1 MLSFPTKKNK
11 KHMKGPRFS
20 RGGTDRTFID
30 HLEILRYRI
39 IAACIIFL
47 LLTIVSFI
55 FIDEITALLRSP
67 VDPLEPDFVYIR
79 PQEKF
84 VTYLKAAVFSGLT
97 ASLPPA
103 AVLFASFLYPALK
116 KSERRSFIASVFMIL
131 ILFAA
136 GLLFAYFILLPFAMN
151 FFVNF
156 AKEDGVAPMWSIG
169 EFYSVIISVLF
180 GCALLFQAPTLLLFL
195 MRIEVLQPK
204 TLSRYRRHAVVL
216 IFLIA
221 AFLTPPDI
229 FTQILVGVVLY
240 LLYEMTIAAGRVLI
254 RRKRASGS
262 TADEEEEE
270 WIEESS

>member
-1 MLSFPTKKNK
+1 
-11 KHMKGPRFS
+11 MKGPNFS
-20 RGGTDRTFID
+20 RGGGDRTFID

-39 IAACIIFL
+39 IAALIVFL

-55 FIDEITALLRSP
+55 FVDEITALIRRP
-67 VDPLEPDFVYIR
+67 VDPLDLDFIYIR

-84 VTYLKAAVFSGLT
+84 VTYLKVAVFTGLT

-103 AVLFASFLYPALK
+103 LILLSSFVFPALQQN
-116 KSERRSFIASVFMIL
+116 ERRSFIAAIFMIVL
-131 ILFAA
+131 LFIL

-156 AKEDGVAPMWSIG
+156 AKEDGVIPMWSIG
-169 EFYSVIISVLF
+169 EFYSVIITVLF

-204 TLSRYRRHAVVL
+204 TLATYRRHAVVL
-216 IFLIA
+216 IFLTA

-240 LLYEMTIAAGRVLI
+240 LLYEATVAAGRLLL
-254 RRKRASGS
+254 RRKRRSIS
-262 TADEEEEE
+262 LEADEEEE
-270 WIEESS
+270 WTEESS